1 MFCPLS
7 PAPAHRPGHA
17 RSHAHAGGRTP
28 RPWSSWRHVP
38 TRERHCGTRA
48 VHRAD
53 IRAHTAI
60 SAWRFSVNFPP
71 RRVSVRLICKKC
83 SESQSER
90 DTVL

>member
-1 MFCPLS
+1 MTAELDLEVNVFCPLS

-48 VHRAD
+48 VQTSVHTRRFPHGTRAVQTSV
-53 IRAHTAI
+53 HTL
-60 SAWRFSVNFPP
+60 VLNFP
-71 RRVSVRLICKKC
+71 
-83 SESQSER
+83 
-90 DTVL
+90 

>member
-7 PAPAHRPGHA
+7 PAPAHRAPGTHG
-17 RSHAHAGGRTP
+17 RAHAATGAA
-28 RPWSSWRHVP
+28 RHVNATAVARAGP
-38 TRERHCGTRA
+38 CRHPCTHSDFR
-48 VHRAD
+48 
-53 IRAHTAI
+53 TK
-60 SAWRFSVNFPP
+60 FSVNFRYQIFR